1 MEDILL
7 PPDEVSDLI
16 VHRSDIVLKD
26 NAVEHYSCSPL
37 RIGIVNKGV
46 QGERIYSIKGTA
58 ITLSVYGGGIGAK
71 TG

>member
-46 QGERIYSIKGTA
+46 QG
-58 ITLSVYGGGIGAK
+58 
-71 TG
+71 